1 LFKHTAKACPLGIF
15 EFLRSPGHFSL
26 CQSQKETKMSCEAV
40 YKEGKQLSL
49 PTYDSTL
56 HQLCHFAAGKT
67 ELCQWLISIQVSDV
81 C

>member
-1 LFKHTAKACPLGIF
+1 
-15 EFLRSPGHFSL
+15 
-26 CQSQKETKMSCEAV
+26 MSCEAV